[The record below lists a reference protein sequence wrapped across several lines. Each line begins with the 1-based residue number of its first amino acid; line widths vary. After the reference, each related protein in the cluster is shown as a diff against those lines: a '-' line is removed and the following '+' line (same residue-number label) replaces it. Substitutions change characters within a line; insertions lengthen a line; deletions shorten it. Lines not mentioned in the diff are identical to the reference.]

1 MTKKDI
7 NKLLVDAINSYFTK
21 EGLTSKP
28 KRENTRTFKV
38 GRRHRVKY
46 DRVMLK
52 DSKQIK
58 YVFKVWNIK
67 AYIDKSDWPPHIGTF
82 ITVNNKYVFKI
93 IDIENYY
100 ITVEDIEELNKEG
113 NDYNV

>member
-7 NKLLVDAINSYFTK
+7 NKLFVDTINSYFTK

-28 KRENTRTFKV
+28 KRENTRTSKV

-46 DRVMLK
+46 DRVMLTY
-52 DSKQIK
+52 SKQI
-58 YVFKVWNIK
+58 
-67 AYIDKSDWPPHIGTF
+67 
-82 ITVNNKYVFKI
+82 KYVFKI
-93 IDIENYY
+93 IDIEDYC
-100 ITVEDIEELNKEG
+100 ITVKDIEELNKEG